1 MALTTVQSNNKLIK
15 FRKEI
20 TREYVRENLFSPYMG
35 TGMNSIIRIMNDLKS
50 GGEQVNVPL
59 VNALAA
65 TAVGSG
71 TLAGNEESIDNYGFR
86 MWIDWARNAVKTN
99 KAETQRDSTDIFD
112 QARPLLS
119 DWGKSLIRD
128 EIIDAFN
135 SLPSES
141 APANLGTAAG
151 QRVNGISMDNATAAQ
166 RNTWVSDNSDRVLF
180 GALVSNYSAT
190 FATATATLDT
200 TADKLT
206 AANLTLAKRLA
217 LAASPKIRPY
227 KTKNGYEYY
236 VAFAGLEAF
245 RDLSQDSTIQNANLY
260 ARAREGGGMNS
271 NPLFQDGDLIYDGV
285 IVRQVPEMSTRNPTF
300 YATAGNGGTTHVQPV
315 FICGQSA
322 MAQFYGQMPRPTR
335 LDNTDYEFNRG
346 VGIEMAYGVGKI
358 AKKTSSKL
366 KDWGV
371 FTMFVAAAGDA

>member
-1 MALTTVQSNNKLIK
+1 MAVTTVDTNNKLIR

-35 TGMNSIIRIMNDLKS
+35 TSMNSIIRVMNDLKA

-59 VNALAA
+59 VNALSA

-71 TLAGNEESIDNYGFR
+71 TLSGNEENIDNYGFR

-99 KAETQRDSTDIFD
+99 KAEIQKDSADIFD

-128 EIIDAFN
+128 EIIGAFN

-141 APANLGTAAG
+141 APANLGSAAG
-151 QRVNGISMDNATAAQ
+151 QRINGIPIDSSTAAQ
-166 RNTWVSDNSDRVLF
+166 RNTWVTDNADRVLF
-180 GALVSNYSAT
+180 GKTTSNYSTT
-190 FATATATLDT
+190 FATATGNLDT
-200 TADKLT
+200 TNDKLT
-206 AANLTLAKRLA
+206 AATLTLAKRLA
-217 LAASPKIRPY
+217 LKASPKIRPY
-227 KTKNGYEYY
+227 KTKNGYEYF
-236 VAFAGLEAF
+236 VAFADLETF
-245 RDLSQDSTIQNANLY
+245 RDLSQDTTVQNANLY
-260 ARAREGGGMNS
+260 ARAREGSGINS
-271 NPLFQDGDLIYDGV
+271 NPLFQDGDILYDGV
-285 IVRQVPEMSTRNPTF
+285 IVRQVPEMSSLKPTL
-300 YATAGNGGTTHVQPV
+300 YATAGDSGTTAISPV
-315 FICGQSA
+315 FLCGQSA

-358 AKKTSSKL
+358 AKKTSGKL

-371 FTMFVAAAGDA
+371 FTLFVATAAD

>member
-1 MALTTVQSNNKLIK
+1 MALTTIGTNNKLIK

-35 TGMNSIIRIMNDLKS
+35 TGMNSIIRVMNDLKS

-59 VNALAA
+59 VNALQA

-99 KAETQRDSTDIFD
+99 KAELQKESTDIFD

-151 QRVNGISMDNATAAQ
+151 QRVNGISIDNATAAQ
-166 RNTWVSDNSDRVLF
+166 RNTWVADNSDRVLF

-190 FATATATLDT
+190 FATATSHLDT

-206 AANLTLAKRLA
+206 ASTLTLAKRLA

-236 VAFAGLEAF
+236 VAFAGLQAF

-300 YATAGNGGTTHVQPV
+300 YATAGDSGTTAVQPV
-315 FICGQSA
+315 FMCGQSA

-358 AKKTSSKL
+358 AKKTSSKV